1 MLQNWIDKSQK
12 HCDLSIQVIHSDKTK
27 LREVPKDGKN
37 KLFKSTFKKAGG
49 KPPFKAREKG
59 LETAGVLINP
69 TLNSRGK
76 GSENRRCSEK
86 QFMGYQAAN
95 ESLQWL
101 RKTTSGMVKMPH
113 MKIYS

>member
-37 KLFKSTFKKAGG
+37 KLFNPTFKKAGG

-59 LETAGVLINP
+59 LETAGFLIYP

-76 GSENRRCSEK
+76 GSENRRCSD
-86 QFMGYQAAN
+86 
-95 ESLQWL
+95 
-101 RKTTSGMVKMPH
+101 
-113 MKIYS
+113 